1 MGGVTYELRNCLYS
15 VNRIKYLVFYSG
27 IIQADEQMTAR
38 YQLKV
43 VTDFASA
50 HTLRDYPGACSRM
63 HGHNWKVE
71 LEVVA
76 TQLDNVGMGVD
87 FKIMKQAANEVGDEL
102 DHRYLNDLEAF
113 KEINPTAENI
123 AAYMYKEI
131 SARIN
136 SDSIKVTALTLW
148 ETERACVRYS
158 EENK

>member
-1 MGGVTYELRNCLYS
+1 
-15 VNRIKYLVFYSG
+15 
-27 IIQADEQMTAR
+27 MTAR

-71 LEVVA
+71 LEAVA
-76 TQLDNVGMGVD
+76 TQLDDVGMGVD
-87 FKIMKQAANEVGDEL
+87 FKVMKQAARDVGSKL
-102 DHRYLNDLEAF
+102 DHQYLNELEPF
-113 KEINPTAENI
+113 KNINPTAENI

-136 SDSIKVTALTLW
+136 SDTIKVTALTLW

-158 EENK
+158 EESK

>member
-1 MGGVTYELRNCLYS
+1 M
-15 VNRIKYLVFYSG
+15 
-27 IIQADEQMTAR
+27 AAR

-43 VTDFASA
+43 VTDFAAA
-50 HTLRDYPGACSRM
+50 HTLKDYPGACSRM

-71 LEVVA
+71 LEAVA
-76 TQLDNVGMGVD
+76 TQLDDIGMGVD
-87 FKIMKQAANEVGDEL
+87 FKVMKQAAREVGGRL
-102 DHRYLNDLEAF
+102 DHQYLNDLEPF
-113 KEINPTAENI
+113 KNVNPTAENI

-158 EENK
+158 EENE